1 MSFPP
6 PHMPLG
12 FDDCRTRRQ
21 VALCAVETAARLVRA
36 EVVTCDEMDLAAG
49 WMFGVNNAQ
58 TPGAEA
64 LFPEFLR
71 HAHQHPVL
79 NAFLDGYNQRA
90 LRLEDT
96 GTDFERT
103 DLYRRFYAAFGIR
116 HQLIAPIEIDA
127 RRLVALAIFR
137 TTDPFATEDLER
149 LSALVPRIQ
158 SAWKT
163 CAHIEHAQRDAFRQ
177 LGYELV
183 PLAAGYGGP
192 PVTEATRRILADRWG
207 RNSWEQQL
215 EAWKGVV
222 ANQLS
227 ADDPA
232 PLLWEAPEGI
242 EVRAVRLPDGEAALA
257 VRAHPPHSPRRSPI
271 WNILSPREREVAE
284 WLVEG
289 KTSAVVATLLGVK
302 EPTVRKH
309 LEHIYLK
316 LGVENRASAIRVL
329 LDPDETARPAGNRQ
343 DQGSTIR

>member
-1 MSFPP
+1 MRRNTPQAGPMPLPP
-6 PHMPLG
+6 PHVPLD

-21 VALCAVETAARLVRA
+21 VALYAVETTARLVRA

-49 WMFGVNNAQ
+49 WMFGVNNARG
-58 TPGAEA
+58 PGAEA

-71 HAHQHPVL
+71 HADQHPVL
-79 NAFLDGYNQRA
+79 HAFLNGPRDRA
-90 LRLEDT
+90 LRLDDT
-96 GTDFERT
+96 GTDFEKT

-127 RRLVALAIFR
+127 RRVVSLAVFR
-137 TTDPFATEDLER
+137 TNEAFPTEDLDR
-149 LSALVPRIQ
+149 LNAVVPRIQ
-158 SAWKT
+158 SAWKACT
-163 CAHIEHAQRDAFRQ
+163 HIEHAQRDAFRQ

-183 PLAAGYGGP
+183 PLAVGYGGP
-192 PVTEATRRILADRWG
+192 PLTEATRRILADRWG
-207 RNSWEQQL
+207 PNSWEQQL

-222 ANQLS
+222 AAQSSL
-227 ADDPA
+227 DVPA
-232 PLLWEAPEGI
+232 SLIWEAPEGI

-257 VRAHPPHSPRRSPI
+257 VRAHAPHSPRRSPM

-316 LGVENRASAIRVL
+316 LGVENRASAIRAL
-329 LDPDETARPAGNRQ
+329 LESNF
-343 DQGSTIR
+343 